1 MTVKELYDILGKFV
15 DNIGDQDVVIS
26 TDNFSIGPSS
36 CSYVH
41 AVGEG
46 FDWDKGKFFIF
57 AKDKLIKEERIR
69 GNNDG

>member
-1 MTVKELYDILGKFV
+1 MTVKELYDILGQFV
-15 DNIGDQDVVIS
+15 DNIGDQEVVIS
-26 TDNFSIGPSS
+26 TDDFSLGPSS

-57 AKDKLIKEERIR
+57 GKDKLFKGERIR
-69 GNNDG
+69 GDNNG